1 MNSLRVPLLPLLA
14 AVLNAAQ
21 LSVEPLKGAVG
32 PTPPLIGLK
41 FAPVPRGIAKQLV
54 QPVPKLALVPVNKPS
69 EAG

>member
-1 MNSLRVPLLPLLA
+1 MLRAPLLPLLA

-41 FAPVPRGIAKQLV
+41 LVPVLRGTAKQLV
-54 QPVPKLALVPVNKPS
+54 QLVPKFALVPVNKPS
-69 EAG
+69 AAG